1 MRTLGV
7 IHETWPIRGSFT
19 ISRGPKREAQ
29 VVVASI
35 SQAGKVGR
43 GECVPYA
50 RYGESVASVVAQIE
64 TARARIEAGMNRAE
78 LIHAMPAGA
87 ARNALDCALWDL
99 EARLA
104 GQPAWKL
111 AGLVMPRPCTTAY
124 TLSLDTPAAMGAAA
138 AKAADFPLL
147 KLKLGTDLIT
157 ETVAEVHRN
166 APGARLIVD
175 ANEAW
180 DVDLLAQVSPKLKQ
194 LNVALIEQPL
204 AADKDS
210 ALAGTN
216 WPVPLCADESCHG
229 IDSLTQISGRYGLI
243 NIKLDKTGGLTAA
256 IELAH
261 AAQAMELGIMV
272 GCMVGTSLA
281 MAPALMLASL
291 AQYVDLDGPLLLER
305 DRPEGLTFEAGGIL
319 HPPAAALWG

>member
-7 IHETWPIRGSFT
+7 IQETWPIRGSFT
-19 ISRGPKREAQ
+19 ISRGAKREAH

-35 SQAGKVGR
+35 SHNGKVGR

-64 TARARIEAGMNRAE
+64 FARAQIEAGMNRAE

-104 GQPAWKL
+104 GQPVWKL
-111 AGLVMPRPCTTAY
+111 AGLNAPRPCTTAY

-138 AKAADFPLL
+138 AKAVAFPLL
-147 KLKLGTDLIT
+147 KLKLGKDLIT

-166 APGARLIVD
+166 APGARLLVD

-180 DVDLLAQVSPKLKQ
+180 DVELLAQVSPSLKQ
-194 LNVALIEQPL
+194 LNVVLIEQPL
-204 AADKDS
+204 AVDKDS
-210 ALAGTN
+210 ALSGIN

-229 IDSLTQISGRYGLI
+229 IDSLTQIRGRYGLI
-243 NIKLDKTGGLTAA
+243 NIKLDKTGGLTTA
-256 IELAH
+256 IELAR
-261 AAQAMELGIMV
+261 AAQAMGLGIMV

-281 MAPALMLASL
+281 MAPAVLLASL
-291 AQYVDLDGPLLLER
+291 AQFVDLDGPLLLER
-305 DRPEGLTFEAGGIL
+305 DRAEGLKFKPGGIL

>member
-1 MRTLGV
+1 MRTLSV
-7 IHETWPIRGSFT
+7 TQETWPIRGSFT
-19 ISRGPKREAQ
+19 ISRGAKREAQ

-35 SQAGKVGR
+35 SQNGKAGR

-64 TARARIEAGMNRAE
+64 AARAQIEAGMNRAE
-78 LIHAMPAGA
+78 LNSAMPAGA

-104 GQPAWKL
+104 GQAVWKL
-111 AGLVMPRPCTTAY
+111 AGLNAPRPCTTAY
-124 TLSLDTPAAMGAAA
+124 TLSLDTPTAMGAAA
-138 AKAADFPLL
+138 AKAMDFPLL
-147 KLKLGTDLIT
+147 KLKLGTDLIV

-180 DVDLLAQVSPKLKQ
+180 DVELLKQVSPRLKQ

-204 AADKDS
+204 AADKDA
-210 ALAGTN
+210 ALAGIN

-229 IDSLTQISGRYGLI
+229 IDSLTHIRGRYGLI

-256 IELAH
+256 IELAQ
-261 AAQAMELGIMV
+261 AAQAIGLGIMV

-281 MAPALMLASL
+281 MAPAVLLASL
-291 AQYVDLDGPLLLER
+291 AQYVDLDGPLLLEA
-305 DRPEGLTFEAGGIL
+305 DRPEGLKFEPGGVL
-319 HPPAAALWG
+319 HPPSAALWG